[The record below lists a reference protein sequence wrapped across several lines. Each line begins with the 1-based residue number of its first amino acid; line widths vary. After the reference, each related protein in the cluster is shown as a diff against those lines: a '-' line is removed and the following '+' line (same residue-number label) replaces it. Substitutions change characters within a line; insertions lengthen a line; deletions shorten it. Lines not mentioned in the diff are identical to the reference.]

1 MSAPPFVQFDQ
12 RSETSTRLHRE
23 PARPPL
29 VKADPKGERRC
40 KIWDIS
46 PTLHC
51 SIIGTCLSAIE
62 LRQFFV
68 KLGDADAKTAT
79 DHALHS
85 LGVHSAGRHDLVGK
99 LLHKMLDNRHE
110 TAIKRFAKAS
120 TSAEVRELWLAAF
133 EQGAIPGGYWAVLTH
148 PATDRPLIEEVF
160 GQIHML
166 SHMVGSANRLDIA
179 RLKNLERDL
188 GERDE
193 KIARQETRLAAGAAD
208 RSELLRKIE
217 SLEAELRRRT
227 AAEKTMAEMAEQLPA
242 INADTASWLQRL
254 DSEKARSTRL
264 MSRLAEVEEELHGA
278 RKFAATIHKRSNQL
292 ERELAALETTLK
304 IDDPNNGRSGTVEHD
319 LDGLTLLYVGGRPGL
334 LDQLKALC
342 AKRGGSLLTHDGGI
356 EENPAALPGLVSR
369 ADAALFPVDCVS
381 HAAAGQIKKLCRE
394 SGKPFVPLRTASV
407 ASFVAAIAVGDLSHR
422 SKLRAE

>member
-1 MSAPPFVQFDQ
+1 MSAPSFVQFNQ
-12 RSETSTRLHRE
+12 RSGASTLLHRE
-23 PARPPL
+23 RSHPPL
-29 VKADPKGERRC
+29 VMVDPKGNRRS

-51 SIIGTCLSAIE
+51 SIIGTCLSAAE

-85 LGVHSAGRHDLVGK
+85 LGVRCAGQHDLVGK
-99 LLHKMLDNRHE
+99 LLHKLLDNRHE

-120 TSAEVRELWLAAF
+120 TTAEVRELWLGAF
-133 EQGAIPGGYWAVLTH
+133 EQGGIPGGYWAVLTH

-166 SHMVGSANRLDIA
+166 SHMVGSANRMDIT
-179 RLKNLERDL
+179 RLRNLERER

-193 KIARQETRLAAGAAD
+193 KIARQEARLAAGAAD
-208 RSELLRKIE
+208 RSELLRKVE

-227 AAEKTMAEMAEQLPA
+227 AAGPTIAETTAV
-242 INADTASWLQRL
+242 NADAAPLLQRL
-254 DSEKARSTRL
+254 DSEKARATRL
-264 MSRLAEVEEELHGA
+264 ASRLTEIEAELQGA
-278 RKFAATIHKRSNQL
+278 RKFAATLHKRNNQL
-292 ERELAALETTLK
+292 ERELAALETTLRS
-304 IDDPNNGRSGTVEHD
+304 DDPNHAESGAIEHD

-342 AKRGGSLLTHDGGI
+342 AKRGGLLLSHDGGI

-381 HAAAGQIKKLCRE
+381 HLAAGQIKKACRE
-394 SGKPFVPLRTASV
+394 LGKPFIPLRTASM
-407 ASFVAAIAVGDLSHR
+407 ASFIAAVAEGELSHR